1 MEKLFLPPNIYI
13 PTSPLTGLTGKTLL
27 RLKNFILTGQS
38 PDIYLGAYK
47 GSLDIDETILDGSSA
62 AEAALTGTLTGL
74 LGTTDITGVGTAFTT
89 ELRSG
94 QRFWLGTQMLMVNK
108 VIDDTNITVYQP
120 LNADATAATGHRL
133 PVLNEMDRQRE
144 TQLQGNAI
152 QFDKGNILAAGWG
165 TVRVDGQPLNA
176 SLQLSGSPKVAYF
189 DPNTNTYTIES
200 VGFATPTVAPTLS
213 ESLGTGTKGMQ
224 PGEYSIRL
232 VPSSTFTG
240 GYSNPGPRANVTL
253 TAANSRVLVDVNAV
267 AFPTGADQWDAYGTQ
282 LGVVQVNQGPWQFI
296 RSVPSSEIAG
306 GQFFLEWLNAEIARQ
321 GELEFDNN
329 PPPDMGFLSTL
340 QGYPQAI
347 SCNGKWGGSPGPS
360 LVPFT
365 PRNLEG
371 APAIWNVTS
380 SPPEDI
386 LGCVT
391 SLARL
396 YLLCAKTLQQG
407 IYAPTGDPLTPPT
420 QIRAYWGMGFGN
432 PYQLIFVLGL
442 LIGYSTSG
450 PTRSTA
456 DLEKSD
462 EQFIGAHVV
471 AITKDTL
478 QANWMLGYDPNP
490 LVNAVCFF
498 YPAFSTNADGWLT
511 TLVLI
516 WGFNQLDWIG
526 SVLIESPTRD
536 MVVVGQATVDNQ
548 LYFLAGG
555 RTEGGGSTVTID
567 TFAWNQIAGDPVDY
581 YAAWELQAFDVTDQN
596 KSVRAMRAS
605 GKFTDGKFQLYGF
618 DSNQNVDL
626 TNLEA
631 GVNPQIELSLGT
643 STGTETTFRIP
654 FNAPNNFMVSPR
666 ISGTYNGTDEDV
678 DQLNGCLLE
687 WMPSGPR
694 R

>member
-1 MEKLFLPPNIYI
+1 MEKLILGPNIYI
-13 PTSPLTGLTGKTLL
+13 PTSPLSGLTGKTLL

-38 PDIYLGAYK
+38 PDIYLGVYK
-47 GSLDIDETILDGSSA
+47 GSLDMDETIA
-62 AEAALTGTLTGL
+62 TEAITGTLSGFLATN
-74 LGTTDITGVGTAFTT
+74 DITGVGTSFTT

-94 QRFWLGTQMLMVNK
+94 QRFWLGTQMLMVNRI
-108 VIDDTNITVYQP
+108 IDDTNFTVYQP
-120 LNADATAATGHRL
+120 LNADAVAATGYRL
-133 PVLNEMDRQRE
+133 PVLNEMARQRE
-144 TQLQGNAI
+144 TQIQGNAI
-152 QFDKGNILAAGWG
+152 EFDKGNILGAGWG
-165 TVRVDGQPLNA
+165 TVRVNGQPLNA
-176 SLQLSGSPKVAYF
+176 TMTLTGSPKIAYF
-189 DPNTNTYTIES
+189 DPNTNTYDVEA

-213 ESLGTGTKGMQ
+213 EDLGSGTKGMQ

-267 AFPTGADQWDAYGTQ
+267 AFPTGSDQWDAYGTQ

-329 PPPDMGFLSTL
+329 PPPDMGFVSTL

-365 PRNLEG
+365 PQNLEG

-386 LGCVT
+386 LGCIT

-407 IYAPTGDPLTPPT
+407 VYAPTGDPLIPPT

-432 PYQLIFVLGL
+432 PYQLIFVLVL
-442 LIGYSTSG
+442 LLGYSTSG

-471 AITKDTL
+471 DLTKDTI
-478 QANWMLGYDPNP
+478 QANWMVGYDPDP
-490 LVNAVCFF
+490 LTNAVCFF
-498 YPAFSTNADGWLT
+498 YPAFSTNTDGWLT
-511 TLVLI
+511 TRVLI
-516 WGFNQLDWIG
+516 WGLNQLDWIG
-526 SVLIESPTRD
+526 DVIIERTDRD
-536 MVVVGQATVDNQ
+536 MVVCGVATVDNA

-555 RTEGGGSTVTID
+555 LTEGGGSTVTID
-567 TFAWNQIAGDPVDY
+567 TWKWNSKAGLSVDA
-581 YAAWELQAFDVTDQN
+581 YALWEVQSADILDQN
-596 KSVRAMRAS
+596 KSVRAVRAN
-605 GKFTDGKFQLYGF
+605 GKYTDAVIMLYAW
-618 DSNQNVDL
+618 DSAEAIDL
-626 TNLEA
+626 TNAEA
-631 GVNPQIELSLGT
+631 GTNPQISISIGT
-643 STGTETTFRIP
+643 STNIEATARFPCNMPNAFLFTARFSTTYDG
-654 FNAPNNFMVSPR
+654 VSDQDQC
-666 ISGTYNGTDEDV
+666 NGV
-678 DQLNGCLLE
+678 LLE
-687 WMPSGPR
+687 FMGSGPR